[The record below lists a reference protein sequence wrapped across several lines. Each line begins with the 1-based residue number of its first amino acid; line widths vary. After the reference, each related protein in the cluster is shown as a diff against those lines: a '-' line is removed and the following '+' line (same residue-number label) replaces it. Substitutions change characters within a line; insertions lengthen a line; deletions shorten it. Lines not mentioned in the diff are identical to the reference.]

1 MVIAFIDQGTTDEFT
16 VVQRFNQG
24 TIPKTGCN
32 RFRPDRDRD
41 FFVTFLEKQK
51 SKIVNLEIFQRIM
64 VLSK

>member
-1 MVIAFIDQGTTDEFT
+1 MVEGFNDQGSTVEFT
-16 VVQRFNQG
+16 VAQKFNQG

-51 SKIVNLEIFQRIM
+51 SNITIVVNITSIHGF
-64 VLSK
+64 S